1 MRPFLESK
9 TLTFTCQIPQAYN
22 HQVYCTQRGNEVL
35 EEVVKAIGDVGSRL
49 ESLSKPLDLEARS
62 AEIQSLEEAAGGAQ
76 FWDDPTGAQAQMQ
89 RLNVLK
95 ESLAPWVAARKRL
108 EDARTMAEL
117 AAMEDDPDTYAPE
130 LSTELNSLSAA
141 LDKLEVETLLSGAHD
156 AAPAILEINAGA
168 GGADANDW
176 TSMLQRM
183 YLRWA
188 DRHHFK
194 AEIMDEVE
202 GDVAGLKSTSLRI
215 EGKNAYGLLQGEHGV
230 HRLVRM
236 SPFNKTR
243 ETSFAGVNVV
253 PEVAEVEDVD
263 IPAKDLKREHTLS
276 RGAGG
281 QNVQKNETAVRL
293 THLPTNIVVT
303 CQDQRSQLQN
313 YERALRVLK
322 ARLLEIARL
331 EQRTGIDDL
340 RGERKDIAFGHQ
352 TRNYVFQPYTLV
364 KDTRTAHE
372 TGDIQRVM
380 NGEFDDFIDDF
391 LRWQQ
396 TQKMQD

>member
-1 MRPFLESK
+1 M
-9 TLTFTCQIPQAYN
+9 
-22 HQVYCTQRGNEVL
+22 L
-35 EEVVKAIGDVGSRL
+35 EEVVKAIGDVENRL

-62 AEIQSLEEAAGGAQ
+62 AEIQTLEGAAGGAQ

-89 RLNVLK
+89 RLNMLK

-117 AAMEDDPDTYAPE
+117 AGMEDDPDTYAPE
-130 LSTELNSLSAA
+130 LSAELASLSAA

>member
-1 MRPFLESK
+1 L
-9 TLTFTCQIPQAYN
+9 
-22 HQVYCTQRGNEVL
+22 L
-35 EEVVKAIGDVGSRL
+35 EEIVKAIEDLEARL
-49 ESLSKPLDLEARS
+49 ESLSRPLDLESRS
-62 AEIQSLEEAAGGAQ
+62 GEIVALEAAASEGN
-76 FWDDPTGAQAQMQ
+76 FWDDPTGAQGKMQ
-89 RLNVLK
+89 RLNTLK
-95 ESLAPWVAARKRL
+95 ESLAPWQAARRRL
-108 EDARTMAEL
+108 EDARTLTELAEMEADPDSYTAEL
-117 AAMEDDPDTYAPE
+117 TIE
-130 LSTELNSLSAA
+130 LSALRKA
-141 LDKLEVETLLSGAHD
+141 LDELEVETLLSGAHD

-188 DRHHFK
+188 DRHSFK
-194 AEIMDEVE
+194 VEIMDEVE

-293 THLPTNIVVT
+293 THLPTGIVVT

-396 TQKMQD
+396 TQKMVHSS

>member
-1 MRPFLESK
+1 MLED
-9 TLTFTCQIPQAYN
+9 
-22 HQVYCTQRGNEVL
+22 
-35 EEVVKAIGDVGSRL
+35 VVKAIEDVENRL
-49 ESLSKPLDLEARS
+49 ASLSRPLDLDARS
-62 AEIQSLEEAAGGAQ
+62 GEIHGLEAAASETN
-76 FWDDPTGAQAQMQ
+76 FWDDPAGAQAQMQ
-89 RLNVLK
+89 RLNTLK
-95 ESLAPWVAARKRL
+95 ESLAPWQAARKRL
-108 EDARTMAEL
+108 DDARTLAEL
-117 AAMEDDPDTYAPE
+117 AGMEEDPDVYVPE
-130 LSTELNSLSAA
+130 LTDELAALSLA

-188 DRHHFK
+188 DRHSFK

-263 IPAKDLKREHTLS
+263 IPSKDLKREHTLS

-293 THLPTNIVVT
+293 THLPTGIVVT

-313 YERALRVLK
+313 YERALRVLQSP
-322 ARLLEIARL
+322 AAGNCPSRA
-331 EQRTGIDDL
+331 
-340 RGERKDIAFGHQ
+340 
-352 TRNYVFQPYTLV
+352 
-364 KDTRTAHE
+364 AH
-372 TGDIQRVM
+372 RH
-380 NGEFDDFIDDF
+380 
-391 LRWQQ
+391 
-396 TQKMQD
+396 